1 MSQRGHIE
9 HAETLTAIHEK
20 PTRFFF
26 HRKRRDGLK
35 GSEKNGTDSD
45 ATEIDAPSSEKISP
59 VGLTKLFRYVRDDQ
73 LSAIYL
79 LIALLQL

>member
-9 HAETLTAIHEK
+9 HAEALTAIHEK

-35 GSEKNGTDSD
+35 GGEKNGNSD
-45 ATEIDAPSSEKISP
+45 ATEIDAPSSEKILP

-73 LSAIYL
+73 LSAIYV